1 MNIIYAYIALTVIS
15 LLILYQV
22 KVWRLR
28 VFLSPGFYFGVV
40 WLFGVLGCVIFSPI
54 GLMLE
59 QYPEYIDELNI
70 LVGFTAFCFLLL
82 TPKGHMKINQSPVE
96 MRFCSWRVFKWLS
109 IILFIAALWDFARL
123 GGNLNMAASR
133 QNLHEIQSSR
143 SMLISYATTLATPL
157 SILAGYFIMKILFY
171 GQKISYI
178 KWFFLSL
185 PLLANLIF
193 SINVGGR
200 VDFVYAFIN
209 YLLGAS
215 LALPLKASLK
225 RLRKPLSL
233 IALGGLV
240 VVIFI
245 TVVASKRDEYNSGET
260 PMEIYLKQQS
270 PLLGL
275 LFGPIQYVQ
284 SSYIGYQYRR
294 VDAVD
299 ENNLGYGKYTF
310 NGFINWTLPFSNL
323 IGLGDASIAK
333 YFDIYYY
340 NQETYDYQREYYYTT
355 HSGYLT
361 LIKDYGNK
369 FSCVIIAILCIISHN
384 LFVGIQSRKKI
395 CHATSIFL
403 FYLFCNYWLK
413 MNFYGTLSNTVLIPL
428 YGFLLI
434 DLFAFLFGK
443 K

>member
-215 LALPLKASLK
+215 LALPLRASLK
-225 RLRKPLSL
+225 RLKKPLSL

-245 TVVASKRDEYNSGET
+245 TAVASKRDEYNSDET

-270 PLLGL
+270 PLLGM

-294 VDAVD
+294 VDAVN
-299 ENNLGYGKYTF
+299 ENDLGYGKYTF
-310 NGFINWTLPFSNL
+310 NGFINWTLPFSSL

-333 YFDIYYY
+333 YFDIYYN
-340 NQETYDYQREYYYTT
+340 NQETYDYQREYYFTT

-361 LIKDYGNK
+361 LIKDFGFYGAL
-369 FSCVIIAILCIISHN
+369 FVIFLLALISHN
-384 LFVGIQSRKKI
+384 LFVNLQRRSLLKYA
-395 CHATSIFL
+395 CSLFAYYIF
-403 FYLFCNYWLK
+403 FNYWLK
-413 MNFYGTLSNTVLIPL
+413 MNFYGTLSSTILIPL
-428 YGFLLI
+428 YGFLII
-434 DLFAFLFGK
+434 DLFNIVKYK